1 MKYLPRDVAFGK
13 LKAMVAAAAI
23 LRAELGGSAVLVRA

>member
-13 LKAMVAAAAI
+13 MKAMVAGAA
-23 LRAELGGSAVLVRA
+23 LVRRELGR